1 MQIKKGTHYEEVFF
15 TMATLESVSN
25 CVVTGNIGA
34 VTGEVQALID
44 GGVAPAS
51 IINDGLIA
59 GMNIVGPKFKA
70 GEMFVPE
77 VLMAAKAMGAGV
89 ELVKPLLAAGDMP
102 SMGKVVLGTVKGDLH
117 DIGKNLVGMMLESTG
132 FEVVNVGIDVA
143 PEKFLEAA
151 KESGATIV
159 AMSALLTTTM
169 LAMKETVDLFK
180 ENGLTDV
187 KLIVGGAPVSK
198 EFADEIGADGFA
210 PDAATACDLCKEL
223 LA

>member
-1 MQIKKGTHYEEVFF
+1 
-15 TMATLESVSN
+15 MATLESVSN

>member
-1 MQIKKGTHYEEVFF
+1 
-15 TMATLESVSN
+15 MATLESVSN

-44 GGVAPAS
+44 AGVEPTS

-89 ELVKPLLAAGDMP
+89 ELVKPLLGADDMP
-102 SMGKVVLGTVKGDLH
+102 SLGKVILGTVKGDLH

-180 ENGLTDV
+180 ENGLNDV

>member
-1 MQIKKGTHYEEVFF
+1 
-15 TMATLESVSN
+15 MATLESVSN

-59 GMNIVGPKFKA
+59 GMNIVSPRFKA

-77 VLMAAKAMGAGV
+77 VLMAAKAMAAGV
-89 ELVKPLLAAGDMP
+89 DLVKPLLGGDDMP
-102 SMGKVVLGTVKGDLH
+102 SLGKVVLGTVKGDLH

-132 FEVVNVGIDVA
+132 FEVINVGIDVA

-151 KESGATIV
+151 KESDAPIV

-180 ENGLTDV
+180 ENGMAT
-187 KLIVGGAPVSK
+187 KLIVGGAPVSQ
-198 EFADEIGADGFA
+198 EFADEIGAAGFA